1 MDPIRRREGREGFS
15 QGQQPIAGGASLT
28 QASLSSPA
36 QAAQA
41 AQWAQ
46 AGQHAGTETAPW
58 TGTATG
64 GGSVR
69 AFFGLQGSGLAK
81 DEAESDGSL
90 DAIFRIALEDSL
102 AVTCLYAIVVCGR
115 GLTTPGAM
123 SVFSD
128 RSFWLWLAILI
139 VCNMFLQVFYPPL
152 RQQLVQATVFSVV
165 LVLMSPIK
173 TPALVP

>member
-1 MDPIRRREGREGFS
+1 MDPDRRREGREGRDGREGRESFS
-15 QGQQPIAGGASLT
+15 QGHQPPAF
-28 QASLSSPA
+28 QAPGSLSAPAQGQWALSA

-41 AQWAQ
+41 EP
-46 AGQHAGTETAPW
+46 G
-58 TGTATG
+58 TG

-81 DEAESDGSL
+81 DEAERDGSL
-90 DAIFRIALEDSL
+90 DTIFRVALEDSL
-102 AVTCLYAIVVCGR
+102 AVTCLYAIIVCGR

-152 RQQLVQATVFSVV
+152 RQQLVQASVFSVV

-173 TPALVP
+173 TPALV